1 MNKIF
6 GKARSEAA
14 QAAKKFANVSVNRG
28 KTVYPK
34 APKDLENLGIRWD
47 YDGEVE
53 HNGTIY
59 NKFQIQPN
67 AGKVPSTIREWR
79 EKNGGTHAVMGVM
92 YVKKGGSVD
101 DVAAGW
107 DAFEREFKGS
117 GSGEDSSSQG
127 GTGSGTGGSSS
138 SGWDWW
144 KDEGIWHR
152 QINGVD
158 QWRAPESTTDSD
170 WIYSTK
176 QRKYFIKYANGAVQ
190 WQ

>member
-53 HNGTIY
+53 HDGTIY

-127 GTGSGTGGSSS
+127 GTGFGTGG
-138 SGWDWW
+138 
-144 KDEGIWHR
+144 
-152 QINGVD
+152 
-158 QWRAPESTTDSD
+158 
-170 WIYSTK
+170 
-176 QRKYFIKYANGAVQ
+176 
-190 WQ
+190 